1 MLQNGCSNF
10 KVNFEV
16 KSVCHVLLFF
26 YVKTQEAQNEVAA
39 TNVWQNLN
47 DDDNDQKF
55 FKQPQIAI
63 EKCYFSAT
71 ASISVTVF
79 LLNFLLL

>member
-1 MLQNGCSNF
+1 MLQNGFSNF

-71 ASISVTVF
+71 ASISVAVF

>member
-39 TNVWQNLN
+39 TTVWQNLN

-71 ASISVTVF
+71 ASISVAVF

>member
-26 YVKTQEAQNEVAA
+26 YVKTQEAQNEVGT

-71 ASISVTVF
+71 ASISVAVF

>member
-10 KVNFEV
+10 KVNLEV

-26 YVKTQEAQNEVAA
+26 YVKTQEAQNEVA
-39 TNVWQNLN
+39 NVWQNLN
-47 DDDNDQKF
+47 DDDHDQKS
-55 FKQPQIAI
+55 FKQPQTAI

-71 ASISVTVF
+71 ALISVAVS